1 MSCVC
6 SYSWIFTEA
15 IRVKY
20 LRHAAASQ
28 LGFQPSG
35 HKSAA
40 LNIAA
45 NWAVVEVERPPRSP
59 PPTLALRVTS
69 GWAQSLIK
77 LFHPFCIFLLKKR
90 DEIKRREVLK
100 GQFSQSLQPN
110 PLVLS
115 VAQKSKKFPLNS
127 NRKKESEFGCPR
139 C

>member
-45 NWAVVEVERPPRSP
+45 NWAVVEVERPLPLRP
-59 PPTLALRVTS
+59 PPS

-77 LFHPFCIFLLKKR
+77 LFHPFNENILMKKER
-90 DEIKRREVLK
+90 ERIKTEGGLK
-100 GQFSQSLQPN
+100 GTVQPKLKFHSFTTESL
-110 PLVLS
+110 V
-115 VAQKSKKFPLNS
+115 VFC
-127 NRKKESEFGCPR
+127 GG
-139 C
+139 